1 MEKFGTIFLEG
12 IGPVAIYRSKRARR
26 LVISVSCSKGVR
38 IAVPTCGSKKEA
50 LEFLQHKEQWVQ
62 RQLAR
67 IEQDKI
73 RKKAFEDVY
82 LQIDKVEAQRRLE
95 DKVKQ
100 LAKKH
105 GFTCNK
111 ISIRNQRTRWGSC
124 SPQNNISLNMKLV
137 LLPEELID
145 YVILHELVHTR
156 IHNHG
161 KKFWA
166 ELDRYVGD
174 ARTKAKIFRQ
184 TVKMPLG

>member
-1 MEKFGTIFLEG
+1 
-12 IGPVAIYRSKRARR
+12 

-38 IAVPTCGSKKEA
+38 VAVPRCGSKKEA
-50 LEFLQHKEQWVQ
+50 LEFVHRKKQWIQ
-62 RQLAR
+62 KHLAR

-73 RKKAFEDVY
+73 RKKTYEDIS
-82 LQIDKVEAQRRLE
+82 LQVDKVEAKRRLE
-95 DKVKQ
+95 DKVKE

-111 ISIRNQRTRWGSC
+111 ISIKNQRARWGSC

-184 TVKMPLG
+184 TVKMSLG